1 MHVLLVPHAFELC
14 TAAIIMLVLM
24 LWPVYICR
32 EITDIELEEAYIND
46 KQCALE
52 LHEHLELVQNDTIVQ
67 ILQRFDDGTD
77 NITWLNIQHEYHY
90 QKSSVNSICAMLGF
104 RERFGTANGQ
114 LGSAHLLIPIV
125 GAIITIFFLCAHIF
139 EIVTEKDES
148 SLAVQLFCGLI
159 CWLIISVSLTIID
172 FNWNGTNKMLRNLGA
187 PFPLEWKISK
197 YIAWFWACIK
207 IIELLLA
214 NCCQNIIIK
223 FDKPI
228 SLMIVDLS
236 TDYVFLDENA
246 PPYPNEYNTMDSAV
260 DLM

>member
-1 MHVLLVPHAFELC
+1 MKKMHVLLVPHAFELC

-24 LWPVYICR
+24 LWPIYICR
-32 EITDIELEEAYIND
+32 EITDIELEKAYIND

-114 LGSAHLLIPIV
+114 LGSA
-125 GAIITIFFLCAHIF
+125 
-139 EIVTEKDES
+139 
-148 SLAVQLFCGLI
+148 
-159 CWLIISVSLTIID
+159 LTIID